1 MASTP
6 LHGQGQDGRPAAYVL
21 HAADFLSETRTAV
34 KQRQAA
40 AAAAACDF
48 TDGIWL
54 PEIANALGTPAGTG
68 YLQGDAV

>member
-40 AAAAACDF
+40 AAACDF

-54 PEIANALGTPAGTG
+54 PEIAHAVGTPAGTG
-68 YLQGDAV
+68 YLRGGAV